1 MSKKSDTQS
10 MAVVDDT
17 VVRRDLCRKIADGMR
32 SGAFGFQLRFVRSG
46 DEVLEA
52 WIYDYQDHQW
62 RKRGTFTDSPVIA
75 RELFHQIEMISTREF
90 ADNWSCRRI
99 DHSDHTDFEIKFHRE
114 AIEAHL
120 EADLE
125 SYLMGCL
132 FSGHHDSGLNERRR
146 IRFEG
151 R

>member
-1 MSKKSDTQS
+1 MSKKSETPS
-10 MAVVDDT
+10 TAAVDDT
-17 VVRRDLCRKIADGMR
+17 AVRRDLCKQLADGMR
-32 SGAFGFQLRFVRSG
+32 SGVFGFQFRFVRSG
-46 DEVLEA
+46 EVISEA
-52 WIYDYQDHQW
+52 WLYDYQEHHW
-62 RKRGTFTDSPVIA
+62 HKRGSLADSPEVA

-90 ADNWSCRRI
+90 ADTWSCRRI
-99 DHSDHTDFEIKFHRE
+99 DHADHTDFELKFHRE
-114 AIEAHL
+114 AIQAHL

-132 FSGHHDSGLNERRR
+132 FSGHHDSGPNQRRR